1 MLKFPLNVTV
11 EYDFLCVALNH
22 KSVCIQLAP
31 TSAMH
36 VEGDITRIGRAGN
49 IDVILTALEGR
60 SSTINNG
67 SYVKMMKIEM

>member
-1 MLKFPLNVTV
+1 
-11 EYDFLCVALNH
+11 
-22 KSVCIQLAP
+22 
-31 TSAMH
+31 MH